1 MISASQHGH
10 SHADSNMLDQTWQ
23 DCQKFRSMSI
33 RRTGDGGLQDF
44 LGVAGVIL
52 WNEGEGLDSLEQS
65 FDVRAQYFVLR
76 DKVEAGDRRSS
87 SIGTVSSGKSSQG
100 Q

>member
-1 MISASQHGH
+1 MLIPTCWIELGRTVRSSDPCRFVGLGEV
-10 SHADSNMLDQTWQ
+10 SHV
-23 DCQKFRSMSI
+23 
-33 RRTGDGGLQDF
+33 TGDGGLQDF

-52 WNEGEGLDSLEQS
+52 WNGGEGLDSLEQS

-87 SIGTVSSGKSSQG
+87 SIATVTSFRQV
-100 Q
+100 